1 MKRPLLCKGGVKTM
15 DRKSLISVGILIF
28 LLASVVTV
36 ADSQESEHLMK
47 FTSAE
52 QIHEATNHYV
62 VLITYSRSSD
72 RLASIMI
79 ILDNPDTPEVG
90 DAVAVIR
97 NGELEEF
104 WEKIDGELRMVFRK
118 AVKRIET
125 HII

>member
-1 MKRPLLCKGGVKTM
+1 MAK
-15 DRKSLISVGILIF
+15 KSLISVSILIL

-36 ADSQESEHLMK
+36 ADSQESEQLMK

-62 VLITYSRSSD
+62 VLNTYSRSSD
-72 RLASIMI
+72 GLVSIMI

-90 DAVAVIR
+90 DAVAVIS

-104 WEKIDGELRMVFRK
+104 WETIDGELRMVFRK
-118 AVKRIET
+118 AVRRIET